1 MRQYMGTIHRG
12 KFSGGQFS
20 VGQITKGT
28 QRNLPEAVLLIPFY
42 FMLTHKMKQTLVD
55 AIFMKY
61 GCKSQ

>member
-28 QRNLPEAVLLIPFY
+28 LRAQFAGGSSSNTILFHVN
-42 FMLTHKMKQTLVD
+42 
-55 AIFMKY
+55 
-61 GCKSQ
+61 SQDETNFS